1 VTSNPAAAVELP
13 ATGPSRRD
21 EAPWRAV
28 ARVVG
33 PASVLTLVL
42 PSVLL
47 RSGSTVDAGW
57 VAAAVS
63 TAHSALA
70 FLAAATILRNALR
83 SEGRPRLAWTL
94 IGIGTALWG
103 LSNTM
108 WLVGFA
114 AGTNPAGMR
123 SIPAFTIT
131 NSVLLA
137 GAVLL
142 PASARRVARIR
153 RIDTAIMM
161 VAAASVMWVLPL
173 DELLGDAAAR
183 HDRLIFGALCAVKV
197 LTAVVAMGAFVRC
210 RPDARNEIPPL
221 AFALLLLGIGDVL
234 FVSAE
239 RAGYPVM
246 TRVADAFFTSTLLLL
261 LVAGLRL
268 AAPQVPQRA
277 RRPRRLLGPALPEL
291 CMVLALVL
299 LALDRQLVQDDSLG
313 VSVVLASTLVLL
325 AIFRLGFLEYEQRQL
340 MSSMRSSAER
350 LYREARVDALTGL
363 GNRLALDER
372 LARAARRRRDGA
384 LTVFFIDV
392 DHFKRFNDGLGHHAG
407 DRLLVEVAR
416 RLRDVLGE
424 DGVHRVGGDEF
435 VAVRSGLDPRS
446 LEVMADD
453 VVAIAAE
460 PIEVDGHELNCTVS
474 VGVAQ
479 LSAAEMALMVAD
491 VAPPVEGPGPD
502 GELRHEPPARPAFA
516 DQLLRR
522 ADLALYGAKERGRN
536 QWAAYEPSLQH
547 HADER
552 LRRQQQLHRGL
563 ERGEL
568 EVHHQPIV
576 HLATGRVVALSAALR
591 WRSPDHGLL
600 PAETFIEEVIDGGM
614 LPHVGTVLFDGIGR
628 TLRQVDEAGIPIEW
642 ISTPLRRGEIVHPGF
657 VECLTDAIG
666 EHQVELG
673 RVRLAVAEDT
683 VVDQAALDVI
693 TELRGLGVEVIVHHF
708 GTGPSSLL
716 SLGRYPAST
725 ITIDESFVE
734 GLGRR
739 RDDTLI
745 VTAVAGLTADL
756 GMELAAAGVVED
768 FQVQVLRDLGCT
780 LGQGRLFGEHATLH
794 QVLPEL
800 AERGAG
806 QEPARLPRAVVGR

>member
-1 VTSNPAAAVELP
+1 MTNTPAATAELP
-13 ATGPSRRD
+13 PRIPSARH
-21 EAPWRAV
+21 EAPWRGAL
-28 ARVVG
+28 RVVG

-42 PSVLL
+42 PSLLVGPADSSRNAWLAAGVSGAHTVLA
-47 RSGSTVDAGW
+47 V
-57 VAAAVS
+57 VAA
-63 TAHSALA
+63 
-70 FLAAATILRNALR
+70 FTILRNAR
-83 SEGRPRLAWTL
+83 RFEGRPRLAWTL
-94 IGIGTALWG
+94 IGAGTALWA
-103 LSNTM
+103 LSNTE
-108 WLVGFA
+108 WLAGFA
-114 AGTNPAGMR
+114 TGSNPSGFR

-131 NSVLLA
+131 NTVLLA

-142 PASARRVARIR
+142 PASAGRVARIR

-161 VAAASVMWVLPL
+161 AAAASVLWVLPL
-173 DELLGDAAAR
+173 TELLGDASHR
-183 HDRLIFGALCAVKV
+183 HDRLIFGALCAVKM

-210 RPDARNEIPPL
+210 RPDARHEIPPL
-221 AFALLLLGIGDVL
+221 AFALILLGIGDVL
-234 FVSAE
+234 FVSAD
-239 RAGYPVM
+239 RAGYPLM
-246 TRVADAFFTSTLLLL
+246 TRFADAIFTATLLLL
-261 LVAGLRL
+261 LVAGTRL
-268 AAPQVPQRA
+268 ADPVLHPRQG
-277 RRPRRLLGPALPEL
+277 RRHRLLGPALPEM
-291 CMVLALVL
+291 CTVLALVS
-299 LALDRQLVQDDSLG
+299 LALDRQLDQDDSVG
-313 VSVVLASTLVLL
+313 VSVALASVLVLL
-325 AIFRLGFLEYEQRQL
+325 TILRLGFLEYEQRQL
-340 MSSMRSSAER
+340 MASMRSSAER

-363 GNRLALDER
+363 GNRLALEER

-384 LTVFFIDV
+384 LTLFFIDV

-435 VAVRSGLDPRS
+435 VAVRAGLDHRS
-446 LEVMADD
+446 LEVLASD

-479 LSAAEMALMVAD
+479 LSAEEIGALPRPEDASEPLVD
-491 VAPPVEGPGPD
+491 GPGPD
-502 GELRHEPPARPAFA
+502 GELRRRSPSRPAFA
-516 DQLLRR
+516 APLLRR

-576 HLATGRVVALSAALR
+576 ELATGRVVALCAALR

-600 PAETFIEEVIDGGM
+600 RPDAFLEEVIDGGM
-614 LPHVGTVLFDGIGR
+614 LPQVGTLLFDRIGAAMR
-628 TLRQVDEAGIPIEW
+628 RMDEAGLGVGW
-642 ISTPLRRGEIVHPGF
+642 ISTPLRRAEIVHPGF
-657 VECLTDAIG
+657 TECVTEAIG
-666 EHQVELG
+666 RHRVDLG
-673 RVRLAVAEDT
+673 RLRLAVAEDT
-683 VVDQAALDVI
+683 VVDEAALDVI
-693 TELRGLGVEVIVHHF
+693 NELRELGVQVIVHQF

-756 GMELAAAGVVED
+756 GLELAASGISED
-768 FQVQVLRDLGCT
+768 FQVELLRQLGVT
-780 LGQGRLFGEHATLH
+780 LGKGRHFGEHAPLD
-794 QVLPEL
+794 QALPAL
-800 AERGAG
+800 AARST
-806 QEPARLPRAVVGR
+806 QRRPAAVQR

>member
-1 VTSNPAAAVELP
+1 MTNIPAATAELP
-13 ATGPSRRD
+13 PRFPSARH
-21 EAPWRAV
+21 EAPWRGV
-28 ARVVG
+28 LRIVG

-42 PSVLL
+42 PSLLVGPGDSTRNSWLAAGVSSVHTVLA
-47 RSGSTVDAGW
+47 V
-57 VAAAVS
+57 VAAI
-63 TAHSALA
+63 
-70 FLAAATILRNALR
+70 TILRHAQR
-83 SEGRPRLAWTL
+83 FEGRPRLAWSL
-94 IGIGTALWG
+94 IGMGTALWA
-103 LSNTM
+103 LSNTE
-108 WLVGFA
+108 WLAGFA
-114 AGTNPAGMR
+114 AGSNPSGFR

-142 PASARRVARIR
+142 PASASRVARIR

-161 VAAASVMWVLPL
+161 AAAASVLWVLPL
-173 DELLGDAAAR
+173 TELLGDASRR
-183 HDRLIFGALCAVKV
+183 HERLIFGALCAVKM
-197 LTAVVAMGAFVRC
+197 LTAIVAMGAFVRC

-221 AFALLLLGIGDVL
+221 AFALILLGIGDVL
-234 FVSAE
+234 FVSAG
-239 RAGYPVM
+239 RTGYPLM
-246 TRVADAFFTSTLLLL
+246 TRFADAIFTATLLLL
-261 LVAGLRL
+261 LVAGKRL
-268 AAPQVPQRA
+268 AEPELHPRQG
-277 RRPRRLLGPALPEL
+277 RRHRLLGPALPE
-291 CMVLALVL
+291 MVTVLALVS
-299 LALDRQLVQDDSLG
+299 LALDRQLDQDDSMG
-313 VSVVLASTLVLL
+313 VSVVLASVLVLL
-325 AIFRLGFLEYEQRQL
+325 AILRLGFLEYEQRQL
-340 MSSMRSSAER
+340 MASMRSSAER

-363 GNRLALDER
+363 GNRLALEER

-384 LTVFFIDV
+384 LTLFFIDV

-435 VAVRSGLDPRS
+435 VAVRAGLDHRS
-446 LEVMADD
+446 LEVLASD

-479 LSAAEMALMVAD
+479 LSAEEMGALPLPEAD
-491 VAPPVEGPGPD
+491 P
-502 GELRHEPPARPAFA
+502 EPSRPAFA

-576 HLATGRVVALSAALR
+576 ELATGRVVALCAGLR

-600 PAETFIEEVIDGGM
+600 QPDAFLEEVIDGGM
-614 LPHVGTVLFDGIGR
+614 LPQVGTLLFDRIGAA
-628 TLRQVDEAGIPIEW
+628 LRQVDEAGLDVGW
-642 ISTPLRRGEIVHPGF
+642 ISTPLRRAEIVHPGF
-657 VECLTDAIG
+657 TECVTEAIG
-666 EHQVELG
+666 QHRVDLG
-673 RVRLAVAEDT
+673 RLRLAVAEDT
-683 VVDQAALDVI
+683 VVDEAALDVI
-693 TELRGLGVEVIVHHF
+693 NELRELGVQVIVHQF

-756 GMELAAAGVVED
+756 GLELAASGISED
-768 FQVQVLRDLGCT
+768 FQVELLRRLGVT
-780 LGQGRLFGEHATLH
+780 LGKGRHFGEHAPLEQALPAMSAKH
-794 QVLPEL
+794 Q
-800 AERGAG
+800 
-806 QEPARLPRAVVGR
+806 PAAVGR